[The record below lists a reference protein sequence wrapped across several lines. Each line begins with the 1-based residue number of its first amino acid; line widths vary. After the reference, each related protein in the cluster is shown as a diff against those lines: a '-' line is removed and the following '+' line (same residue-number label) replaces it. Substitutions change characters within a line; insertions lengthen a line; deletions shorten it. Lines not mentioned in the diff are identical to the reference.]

1 MQTPQETSSGESGSL
16 SSLQICI
23 SEEEVL
29 RSFSVICICFLRGV
43 CIFSQRSLEWRGR
56 CYSFPHPG
64 ISFPWPLQPHYLK
77 CGRIRSGNAE
87 SELLYIPQHLGAHG
101 QTLFKKKKKTLQGD
115 RELQQL
121 KTLETASEAV
131 SHLLCLEIGL
141 IPGIDVLYINRA
153 MKRSKGC

>member
-1 MQTPQETSSGESGSL
+1 MLFHFHTPGYPSLGHSSHIILSVEESGVEMQSQSYYIFL
-16 SSLQICI
+16 STWGLMDK
-23 SEEEVL
+23 L
-29 RSFSVICICFLRGV
+29 
-43 CIFSQRSLEWRGR
+43 
-56 CYSFPHPG
+56 YS
-64 ISFPWPLQPHYLK
+64 K
-77 CGRIRSGNAE
+77 
-87 SELLYIPQHLGAHG
+87 
-101 QTLFKKKKKTLQGD
+101 KKKKKTLQGD